1 MRFRWKV
8 APVWAILLPPSG
20 LGWAQRLR
28 ETLSMSM
35 GTILVHLEEQPGLQ
49 SVLTT
54 TLLAAGRFGAA
65 ISGLHVRPGMPR
77 LVPVAPEG
85 AFIPATEIVEDLER
99 ADRELSRRLRDAFES
114 FMREHEVAI
123 GRGLPVGGQPVAD
136 WQEEVSPGTEVL
148 GSIGRVFDLIVVGRP
163 VAGAATPS
171 MSALETALFESGRPI
186 LIAPPAAPTAL
197 GSNVVIAWNGS
208 TETARTIAM
217 AMPFLEQAEQVLV
230 LSVDEGMVPGPS
242 GQQVA
247 QGLARNRV
255 AARSRHVQ
263 AQGRSVGAAILA
275 EAAEAGADLL
285 LKGAYTHS
293 RLRQMIFGG
302 ATSHILG
309 AAELP
314 VIMAN

>member
-1 MRFRWKV
+1 M
-8 APVWAILLPPSG
+8 
-20 LGWAQRLR
+20 
-28 ETLSMSM
+28 TM
-35 GTILVHLEEQPGLQ
+35 GSILVHLEEQPGLV

-54 TLLAAGRFGAA
+54 AVLAARRFGSYM
-65 ISGLHVRPGMPR
+65 SGLHVRPGMPR

-99 ADRELSRRLRDAFES
+99 ADRELSRRLRETFES
-114 FMREHEVAI
+114 FMREQGVTVGH
-123 GRGLPVGGQPVAD
+123 GLLAGEQPVAD

-163 VAGAATPS
+163 VSGTAAPS

-186 LIAPPAAPTAL
+186 LIAPPATPATL
-197 GSNVVIAWNGS
+197 GDNVVIAWNGS

-217 AMPFLEQAEQVLV
+217 TMPFLEQAQQVLV
-230 LSVDEGMVPGPS
+230 LSVEEGMVPGPS
-242 GQQVA
+242 SQQVA
-247 QGLARNRV
+247 QGLVRNHIP
-255 AARSRHVQ
+255 ARSRHVQ
-263 AQGRSVGAAILA
+263 AQGRSVGAALLG
-275 EAAEAGADLL
+275 EAADAGADLM